1 MTTETLLLGGR
12 GQIGSGLRTYLPR
25 LDTGYRFTSVD
36 LPGAAN
42 RAEDL
47 DDPGYFVD
55 LDISAEPQRLVE
67 LTPFATLLTVVIAL
81 GLMASRHE
89 LVILRGA
96 GLSPAR
102 IAGTVFKAGVALL
115 VIMLCV
121 QSFVAPPLLQ
131 KPTQR
136 RHHGQ
141 R

>member
-1 MTTETLLLGGR
+1 MTTEILLLGGR

-67 LTPFATLLTVVIAL
+67 LMRGRTSVVVAHRLSTIRKADKIL
-81 GLMASRHE
+81 VLHHGRIREEGRHE
-89 LVILRGA
+89 ELLAQGGIYHRLHQLQYRGEN
-96 GLSPAR
+96 
-102 IAGTVFKAGVALL
+102 
-115 VIMLCV
+115 
-121 QSFVAPPLLQ
+121 
-131 KPTQR
+131 
-136 RHHGQ
+136 GQ
-141 R
+141 GEDKGK